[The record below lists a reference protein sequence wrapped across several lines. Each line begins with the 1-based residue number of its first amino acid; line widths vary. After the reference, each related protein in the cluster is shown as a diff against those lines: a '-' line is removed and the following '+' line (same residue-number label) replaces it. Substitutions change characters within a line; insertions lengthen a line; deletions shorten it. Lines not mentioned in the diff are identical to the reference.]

1 MFYIWNFLS
10 CNSTYNKYIQTKQIL
25 FFLKQNKWVHFYDF
39 LPSNKI
45 HSNSNFTLNRNSKWF
60 NIFAILHDWL
70 CFFLTL
76 IFWFYFFSL
85 SKSSFRQLIPVC
97 TIWITSYVSN
107 AYQFTRKLYLFFAKT
122 KQKKL
127 TQHRLL

>member
-76 IFWFYFFSL
+76 IFWFYFFFFSFQVLIQAADSSL
-85 SKSSFRQLIPVC
+85 FIYLHIKCLSV
-97 TIWITSYVSN
+97 
-107 AYQFTRKLYLFFAKT
+107 YQEALFIFCKNKT
-122 KQKKL
+122 KKL